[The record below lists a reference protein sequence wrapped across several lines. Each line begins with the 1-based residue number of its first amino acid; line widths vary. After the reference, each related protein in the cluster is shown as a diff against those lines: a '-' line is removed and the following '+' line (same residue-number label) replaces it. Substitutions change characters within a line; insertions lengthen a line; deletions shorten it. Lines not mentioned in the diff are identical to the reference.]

1 MPSNQSWK
9 RYMYPNVHCNTIY
22 NSYNRKQSRC
32 PLTDEWIK
40 NLWYICESESSS
52 FVSDSLQPHGLSLSH
67 KKECIWVS
75 SDEVDEPRTY
85 YTEWNESERERQIL
99 YSNTNIRNLEKWY
112 WRIYLQGSN
121 GETGIE
127 NRLMDMGK
135 GEERMRSM
143 ERVTWKLTLPSV
155 K

>member
-1 MPSNQSWK
+1 MYHFFMHSSVSGHLGCFYVLVIVNSAAMNNGVHVSFSILVSSEYMPSNQSWK

-75 SDEVDEPRTY
+75 SNEMDEPRAY
-85 YTEWNESERERQIL
+85 YTEW
-99 YSNTNIRNLEKWY
+99 SN
-112 WRIYLQGSN
+112 S
-121 GETGIE
+121 
-127 NRLMDMGK
+127 
-135 GEERMRSM
+135 
-143 ERVTWKLTLPSV
+143 
-155 K
+155 